1 VIGYV
6 FPAVGWGAMGLFPA
20 GLIATSTLADLLEIV
35 VASVIGAL
43 LYKE

>member
-1 VIGYV
+1 
-6 FPAVGWGAMGLFPA
+6 MGLFPA